1 MYFGDRSVGVVQG
14 VGSLW
19 TTDLLAPARI
29 EVMCERLYVSRELR
43 VHCRAGL
50 FGRILGGHELCFVVR
65 RGHVALSDRVK
76 LGLIGGGGAAVSW
89 AVGFFGGLV
98 GGIVDSTAHGAHTS

>member
-1 MYFGDRSVGVVQG
+1 MYFCDRSVGVVQG

-50 FGRILGGHELCFVVR
+50 CGRILGGHELCLVVR
-65 RGHVALSDRVK
+65 RGHVALSDRVR
-76 LGLIGGGGAAVSW
+76 LGLIGGGGQ
-89 AVGFFGGLV
+89 
-98 GGIVDSTAHGAHTS
+98 

>member
-29 EVMCERLYVSRELR
+29 EVMCERLYVSR
-43 VHCRAGL
+43 VHCHAGL
-50 FGRILGGHELCFVVR
+50 LGRILGGHELCLVLR
-65 RGHVALSDRVK
+65 RGHVALSDRAG
-76 LGLIGGGGAAVSW
+76 LGLIGGGGQ
-89 AVGFFGGLV
+89 
-98 GGIVDSTAHGAHTS
+98 